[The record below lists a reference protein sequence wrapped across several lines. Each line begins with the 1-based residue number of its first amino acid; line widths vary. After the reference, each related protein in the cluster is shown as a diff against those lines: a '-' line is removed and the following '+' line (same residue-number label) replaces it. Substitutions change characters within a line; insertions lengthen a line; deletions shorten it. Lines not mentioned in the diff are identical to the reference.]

1 MFENAD
7 DHRVPELPSTALSG
21 DNNALSCDDADAT
34 FPNAK
39 SVPPPAGCTTPVCA
53 DVAGA
58 PAPEPFD
65 AVTRAPIVDPASP
78 ATNAYE
84 DAVAPDTTTHPAPP
98 ASQRNHSYAND
109 VGEFDHDPV
118 ETDNDC
124 PTTTDPETTGKP
136 VFTGTPPPGQVEEPI
151 AV

>member
-65 AVTRAPIVDPASP
+65 AVTRARIVEHGNTEICRVDVAASP
-78 ATNAYE
+78 APVWAKTSKEEQVFFVRLNNSTRALPE
-84 DAVAPDTTTHPAPP
+84 DEAATYR
-98 ASQRNHSYAND
+98 SQRWDS
-109 VGEFDHDPV
+109 P
-118 ETDNDC
+118 
-124 PTTTDPETTGKP
+124 
-136 VFTGTPPPGQVEEPI
+136 
-151 AV
+151 